1 MFFLFR
7 PGHQRIQ
14 TMLRDGKAARLGP
27 AAMFPDRAAAA
38 VNVKMNL

>member
-14 TMLRDGKAARLGP
+14 TMLQDDKAARLGP
-27 AAMFPDRAAAA
+27 AAMFPDRGGSGS
-38 VNVKMNL
+38 